1 MRLRELIPGKGGAP
15 TGTRPRSAEGKT
27 GTSRRLTATL
37 RQLLRGTGETGTCRI
52 HLSFRDIG
60 PLLLP
65 WLDEGEMARRAD
77 EIRRAHPG
85 LRTLT
90 MRPSALA
97 EFLTR
102 PTPPEAVRLL
112 TRGSCWPE
120 VLFFEVPSTPGPG
133 GGQGRGTIRIHLSS
147 ARAVHDPAFDLFH
160 CPCGDYSILAF
171 DDDGHAYEAIGI
183 LLNCGLKR

>member
-1 MRLRELIPGKGGAP
+1 ML
-15 TGTRPRSAEGKT
+15 
-27 GTSRRLTATL
+27 RRLTATL
-37 RQLLRGTGETGTCRI
+37 RQLLRGTGETGTCRLP
-52 HLSFRDIG
+52 LSFRDIG

-85 LRTLT
+85 LRVLT

-133 GGQGRGTIRIHLSS
+133 GGQGRGTIRVHLSS

-171 DDDGHAYEAIGI
+171 DDDGRAYEAIGI
-183 LLNCGLKR
+183 LSNHAADAAE